1 MIAKLTGTISDIFET
16 YIILDCRDIGYK
28 VTLSL
33 PLLQKAQQGSKQT
46 YYIYTHVKEDAL
58 ALFGFASKKELGLFE
73 MLISVSNIG
82 PKTAMA
88 VLNLG
93 NVDQILQAI
102 VKADSDYFLNVP
114 RVGKKNAQRIIVEL
128 RSKIGSIGEIDL
140 TFEESKENKEIMQ
153 ALLDFG
159 FEKSEIKNVLK
170 KLPKEGKIDQKL
182 KLALKSLGNFK

>member
-1 MIAKLTGTISDIFET
+1 MIAKLTGTITDIFET
-16 YIILDCRDIGYK
+16 FIILDCHDVGYK

-46 YYIYTHVKEDAL
+46 YYIYTQVKEDAL

-102 VKADSDYFLNVP
+102 AKADSDYFLSVP

-140 TFEESKENKEIMQ
+140 TFEESAENKEIMQ

-159 FEKSEIKNVLK
+159 FEKNEIRSVIK

-182 KLALKSLGNFK
+182 KTALKGLGKH

>member
-1 MIAKLTGTISDIFET
+1 MISKLTGTICDIFET
-16 YIILDCRDIGYK
+16 HIILDCHDVGYK

-33 PLLQKAQQGSKQT
+33 PLLHKVRLGEKQT

-102 VKADSDYFLNVP
+102 AKADSDYFLNVP

-140 TFEESKENKEIMQ
+140 TFEESAENKEILQ

-159 FEKSEIKNVLK
+159 FERNEIKNALK
-170 KLPKEGKIDQKL
+170 KLPKEGKIEEKIRTAL
-182 KLALKSLGNFK
+182 KLLGSK

>member
-1 MIAKLTGTISDIFET
+1 MIAKLTGTICDIFET
-16 YIILDCRDIGYK
+16 YIILDCHDVGYK

-93 NVDQILQAI
+93 NVDQILAAI
-102 VKADSDYFLNVP
+102 AKADSDYFLNVP

-182 KLALKSLGNFK
+182 KIALRSLGR

>member
-1 MIAKLTGTISDIFET
+1 MIAKLTGTISDIFENC
-16 YIILDCRDIGYK
+16 IIMDCRDVGYK

-33 PLLQKAQQGSKQT
+33 PLLQKVKLGEKTS

-58 ALFGFASKKELGLFE
+58 ALFGFASQKELRFFE
-73 MLISVSNIG
+73 MLLSVSNIG

-93 NVDQILQAI
+93 NVDQILSAI
-102 VKADSDYFLNVP
+102 AKADSDYFIQVP
-114 RVGKKNAQRIIVEL
+114 RVGRKNAQRIIVEL
-128 RSKIGSIGEIDL
+128 RSKIGQVGEIDL
-140 TFEESKENKEIMQ
+140 TFEESSENKEIMQ

-159 FEKSEIKNVLK
+159 FEKNEIKNVIK

-182 KLALKSLGNFK
+182 KWALKNLGKA

>member
-1 MIAKLTGTISDIFET
+1 MIAKLTGTISDLFET
-16 YIILDCRDIGYK
+16 YIILDCHDIGYK

-33 PLLQKAQQGSKQT
+33 PLLQRAALSEKKT

-58 ALFGFASKKELGLFE
+58 ALFGFASRKELGLFE

-93 NVDQILQAI
+93 NVDQILSAI
-102 VKADSDYFLNVP
+102 AKADSDYFLSVP
-114 RVGKKNAQRIIVEL
+114 RVGRKNAQRIIVEL

-140 TFEESKENKEIMQ
+140 TFEESTENKEIMQ

-159 FEKSEIKNVLK
+159 FERNEIKSVIK
-170 KLPKEGKIDQKL
+170 KLPKEGKIEGKI
-182 KLALKSLGNFK
+182 KFALKNLSK